1 MEKFDKKEYLKD
13 TSIFLFS
20 DHENNMI
27 GIYNIFQFKDYA
39 L

>member
-1 MEKFDKKEYLKD
+1 MEKFDKKKYLKD
-13 TSIFLFS
+13 IAIFLFS

-27 GIYNIFQFKDYA
+27 GIYNIFQFKVYA